1 MLGLVHF
8 ETESILSLEI
18 KIIIVKII
26 IFITKC
32 RIIGKEGKMY
42 EENLKFKQ
50 KFKKINNSKS
60 NKYAKISH
68 LRLTYLVIN

>member
-8 ETESILSLEI
+8 ETESILSLE
-18 KIIIVKII
+18 IIVKII

-68 LRLTYLVIN
+68 LRLTYLVN

>member
-1 MLGLVHF
+1 MVIYEKMLGSIHF

-42 EENLKFKQ
+42 EENLKFK
-50 KFKKINNSKS
+50 
-60 NKYAKISH
+60 
-68 LRLTYLVIN
+68 

>member
-8 ETESILSLEI
+8 ETESILSLE
-18 KIIIVKII
+18 IIVKII